1 MNAQKAKMK
10 GNEGSKGQK
19 FENVAAPGV
28 VKAFMWDMKEMSHF
42 WQLVRGGPRGSPD
55 KPK

>member
-1 MNAQKAKMK
+1 MK

-28 VKAFMWDMKEMSHF
+28 VKAFMWDMKETSHF
-42 WQLVRGGPRGSPD
+42 WQLVRGAPRDSPD